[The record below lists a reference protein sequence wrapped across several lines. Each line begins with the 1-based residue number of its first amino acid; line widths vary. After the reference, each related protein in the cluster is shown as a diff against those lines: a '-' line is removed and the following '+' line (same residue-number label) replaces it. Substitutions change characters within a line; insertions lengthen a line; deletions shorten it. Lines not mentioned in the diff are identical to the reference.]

1 MAEKKGLLDRIME
14 GDGIGRRGFLA
25 GAGAAA
31 LGGLSPVAREAHA
44 AKLNDDLTTGPQ
56 SPASYPSWFPSWEDI
71 EKAAK
76 KEGRVGVTAW
86 GSPSAQTHFNRVCQ
100 EFTRKTGI
108 TAQYTH
114 GDWFA
119 AQQKILGEVKAKKM
133 AGDIDCIFLWGQP
146 FANLLEGGGV
156 WEVPFL
162 DVLPNA
168 RKIPYRAELGRF
180 VHDMVP
186 TYGAYVPH
194 VNWQDCFVYN
204 KKKYKR
210 SDMPETVDGA
220 LDWAK
225 KHPGEFTYCD
235 PNKGGSGHTW
245 IMQLIY
251 SLTGGYEKY
260 AFKPFKIEET
270 KNWTVL
276 WTYLNDLKKYMYKP
290 GTFPQGNK
298 QVSQLFCAGEITF
311 TVNWNSIMSEEIN
324 AGACDPAILG
334 MYVPKPSICSPS
346 DGFTIP
352 FNAPYKAAALVFLN
366 YLTSIEVQK
375 QVAETMGSYPVVTE
389 AWDALSDKDK
399 NAPYQPE
406 RNLRQWRDLG
416 TIYARHGKYM
426 FHMMTEWIDKVARK
440 A

>member
-1 MAEKKGLLDRIME
+1 MPMEKKGLFDRIMDA
-14 GDGIGRRGFLA
+14 DGIGRRGFLT
-25 GAGAAA
+25 GAAA
-31 LGGLSPVAREAHA
+31 LGSVALAGGEARA

-56 SPASYPSWFPSWEDI
+56 PPASYPAWFPGWDDI

-76 KEGRVGVTAW
+76 KEGRVAVTAW
-86 GSPSAQTHFNRVCQ
+86 GSPSAQQHFSKVCQ
-100 EFTRKTGI
+100 DFTRQTGI

-114 GDWFA
+114 GDWFS

-162 DVLPNA
+162 DLLPNA
-168 RKIPYRAELGRF
+168 RKIAYRAELGRF

-210 SDMPETVDGA
+210 SDMPDTVDGVLA
-220 LDWAK
+220 WAR

-245 IMQLIY
+245 VMQLIY
-251 SLTGGYEKY
+251 AITGGYEKY
-260 AFKPFKIEET
+260 AFKPFRLEET
-270 KNWTVL
+270 KNWDVL
-276 WTYLNDLKKYMYKP
+276 WTYLNDLKKVMYKP

-346 DGFTIP
+346 DGFTVP
-352 FNAPYKAAALVFLN
+352 FNAPHKAAALVFMN

-375 QVAETMGSYPVVTE
+375 QVATTMGSYPVVTDAWE
-389 AWDALSDKDK
+389 ALPEKERT
-399 NAPYQPE
+399 APYQPE
-406 RNLRQWRDLG
+406 RDLRRWRDLG

-426 FHMMTEWIDKVARK
+426 YHMMTEWIDRVARK